1 MLKRA
6 LYLSLFVA
14 TTAMLLSG
22 CSPEPAGNAGPASTS
37 TAAAMSSNSRN
48 ALDWAGTYQGVLPC
62 ASCEG
67 IKTTITLTAD
77 GQYQLQSI
85 YLGEEPANQFD
96 ESGSF
101 SWDDSGGKIRLNS
114 ESNEARWF
122 RVEENALRQLDLEAE
137 LISGELAEHYRLA
150 KISTDVA
157 ASTAPDPVVAALI
170 DRDWQLIELAGQA
183 VAADSG
189 AFIHFSADGKVWGSA
204 GCNRFSGSWQPA
216 AYRLALGQLAST
228 MMACNEEKMQL
239 EQAMLA
245 QLALADNY
253 SLGDGQLSLNKAR
266 MAPLARFKL
275 KADPE

>member
-122 RVEENALRQLDLEAE
+122 RVEENALRQLDIEAE
-137 LISGELAEHYRLA
+137 VISGELAEHYRLA
-150 KISTDVA
+150 KVSAEVA
-157 ASTAPDPVVAALI
+157 A
-170 DRDWQLIELAGQA
+170 
-183 VAADSG
+183 
-189 AFIHFSADGKVWGSA
+189 
-204 GCNRFSGSWQPA
+204 
-216 AYRLALGQLAST
+216 RL
-228 MMACNEEKMQL
+228 
-239 EQAMLA
+239 
-245 QLALADNY
+245 
-253 SLGDGQLSLNKAR
+253 
-266 MAPLARFKL
+266 P
-275 KADPE
+275 

>member
-1 MLKRA
+1 MLKRTF
-6 LYLSLFVA
+6 YLPLVFA
-14 TTAMLLSG
+14 TTAILVSA
-22 CSPEPAGNAGPASTS
+22 CSPEPASNAQQASAS
-37 TAAAMSSNSRN
+37 VVPAMSSNSRN

-67 IKTTITLTAD
+67 IKTTLTLTAD

-85 YLGEEPANQFD
+85 YLGEEPENQFD

-114 ESNEARWF
+114 GTNETRWF
-122 RVEENALRQLDLEAE
+122 RVEENALRQLDLDAE
-137 LISGELAEHYRLA
+137 LITGELAEHYQLA
-150 KISTDVA
+150 KVSTEVA
-157 ASTAPDPVVAALI
+157 ANTAPDPVVTDLV

-183 VAADSG
+183 VAVDSG
-189 AFIHFSADGKVWGSA
+189 VTIHFSADGKVWGRA

-216 AYRLALGQLAST
+216 AYRLTLGQLAVT
-228 MMACNEEKMQL
+228 MMACSEEKMQL
-239 EQAMLA
+239 EQAVLA

-253 SLGDGQLSLNKAR
+253 SLADGELSLNKAR

-275 KADPE
+275 KVETE